1 MILSLYKEILF
12 CFEGDLFLCSSDT
25 ESIVCLKL
33 LGKLKEEMSLFIPGK
48 DPKFLSAVIFG
59 VFWIYLL
66 LGLASILPS
75 VLWEFLNMFG
85 EKSFLL
91 VLLWAICKLSVDFLR
106 VIFARG
112 LNWNRGEEMLGSCLV
127 NTNWFL
133 IG

>member
-59 VFWIYLL
+59 VF
-66 LGLASILPS
+66 
-75 VLWEFLNMFG
+75 
-85 EKSFLL
+85 
-91 VLLWAICKLSVDFLR
+91 
-106 VIFARG
+106 
-112 LNWNRGEEMLGSCLV
+112 
-127 NTNWFL
+127 
-133 IG
+133 